1 MLKNLRRWMLEFG
14 VINGV
19 DRETLAGYIGG
30 ETAERDGAL
39 AVLRSCADRGDG
51 EVFDAL
57 CVFGAGLRSSAVIKK
72 CGEEGK
78 RLFAAVWR
86 YCETH
91 RKNTGTDLFAAC
103 FGTQRRM
110 RWHPLENA
118 VYWNRRSA
126 GDAEYVLNECHRFIC
141 RDGKWT
147 EQCYRRIYFQKKVF
161 DSFIRET
168 DRKLRQYLKTGN
180 PLKARPADAWA
191 DKIIDAAIEEDRQA
205 KLEAKRKKIVIR
217 YDELDRIRRDAA
229 YTRESLLTED
239 ETEPETGA
247 VPAGEE
253 TAAEERE
260 TGCTAALNERQI
272 LILSSLLRGE
282 SVSGELR
289 SWNEM
294 AEVFADALN
303 EALFDELG
311 DTAVECD
318 GENITLVEDYRE
330 DIARILGG
338 SMK

>member
-1 MLKNLRRWMLEFG
+1 
-14 VINGV
+14 
-19 DRETLAGYIGG
+19 
-30 ETAERDGAL
+30 
-39 AVLRSCADRGDG
+39 
-51 EVFDAL
+51 
-57 CVFGAGLRSSAVIKK
+57 
-72 CGEEGK
+72 
-78 RLFAAVWR
+78 
-86 YCETH
+86 
-91 RKNTGTDLFAAC
+91 
-103 FGTQRRM
+103 M

-282 SVSGELR
+282 PVSGELR